1 MKTTGGLLF
10 GCWNRVWRQ
19 TLVAVAITNAWALTS
34 STVEAQGTPAPRQ
47 SHSRDR
53 TRELID
59 DYSNFSDDNFDRSR
73 HSDNNRR
80 PANQGNV
87 DPKVVHNVLQNLANS
102 LTQLTYALNDQMA
115 QVPGLRQVYTE
126 ALRLSGAAVS
136 MHKRA
141 DKSGIDSAM
150 LDDLQQLDADWREL
164 AYRMENVR
172 GLSADARNLIADIN
186 DQDQRIRKLVNISPQ
201 LDRRQLNLK
210 AAGLVADLE
219 NLQEDITSEM
229 GNNQDSQNYRRS
241 ISRLRQI
248 VLNLVSVVRD
258 DRADTG
264 VIVEEYKQFEKQWAP
279 LATKLRSEDDR
290 YIERGLRR
298 VAASSDEIHQ
308 LLLLPRQTD
317 QSRFS
322 YLAKSLKKDID
333 EFFERTPLILV
344 MQLPNSKQALPAAE
358 QFYGA
363 CTRFMETVDR
373 SQDQGEI
380 TESFRRIEQAQRG
393 FNDVF
398 RDVDSDR
405 AVAVLNRIGQSV
417 NGLRAALQIQ
427 RDDFDN
433 SAASDLA
440 ASIQNTTEQLEAAT
454 KRWLELDRQQFTQ
467 ECLQDTADMT
477 DRAARLHDDL
487 LTGKPIGEL
496 RNEMTDL
503 YENWRRV
510 WNYLVKCQTE
520 DRPTLS
526 RLSSNLTPAMVEL
539 RTIIMQ

>member
-1 MKTTGGLLF
+1 MMTTGGLLV
-10 GCWNRVWRQ
+10 GYRDTLWRT
-19 TLVAVAITNAWALTS
+19 TLIAVAMTNAWA
-34 STVEAQGTPAPRQ
+34 VMGPPVMGQGTPALRA

-59 DYSNFSDDNFDRSR
+59 DYSNFSDDNFDRTR
-73 HSDNNRR
+73 QPDNRR
-80 PANQGNV
+80 PANQGNI
-87 DPKVVHNVLQNLANS
+87 DPKVVHNLMQKLANS
-102 LTQLTYALNDQMA
+102 LTQLTYALNDQMG
-115 QVPGLRQVYTE
+115 QVPGARQVYTE
-126 ALRLSGAAVS
+126 ALRLSGTAVAI
-136 MHKRA
+136 HKRA
-141 DKSGIDSAM
+141 DKYGVDGSM

-164 AYRMENVR
+164 AYRMDNVR
-172 GLSADARNLIADIN
+172 GLSADARDLMADIN
-186 DQDQRIRKLVNISPQ
+186 EQDQHIRKLVNIQPQ

-210 AAGLVADLE
+210 AAGLAADLE

-241 ISRLRQI
+241 ISRLRQV
-248 VLNLVSVVRD
+248 VLNLVSIVRD
-258 DRADTG
+258 DRSDSG
-264 VIVEEYKQFEKQWAP
+264 LIVEEYKQFEKQWAP

-317 QSRFS
+317 QSRFA
-322 YLAKSLKKDID
+322 YLAKALKKDID

-344 MQLPNSKQALPAAE
+344 MQLPNAKQALPVAE

-363 CTRFMETVDR
+363 CSRFMETVDR
-373 SQDQGEI
+373 NSDQADI
-380 TESFRRIEQAQRG
+380 ADSFRRIEQAQRA
-393 FNDVF
+393 FNEVF

-405 AVAVLNRIGQSV
+405 AVAVLNRITQSV
-417 NGLRAALQIQ
+417 NGLRAALHIQ

-433 SAASDLA
+433 QAAADLA

-454 KRWLELDRQQFTQ
+454 KHWLEQDRQQFTQ

-487 LTGKPIGEL
+487 LKGKPIGEL
-496 RNEMTDL
+496 RTEMTEL

-510 WNYLVKCQTE
+510 WNYLVKCDTE
-520 DRPTLS
+520 DRQTLS
-526 RLSSNLTPAMVEL
+526 RLSVNLTPAMVEL